1 VLVDGG
7 RVVAD
12 GTHAGLLA
20 TDERYREV
28 LAAAEAAENEAVA
41 DVG

>member
-1 VLVDGG
+1 
-7 RVVAD
+7 VAD
-12 GTHAGLLA
+12 GTHEGLLA

-28 LAAAEAAENEAVA
+28 LAAAHLAETEAEAVA